1 MASRTSRSAKS
12 LKRFFSTRTPIVGGN
27 WKLNAGNGMTT
38 ATIDE
43 LVKDL
48 NDSKT
53 PSCEMFIC
61 PPTLYLERV
70 QNSAAS
76 HLAVCAQN
84 IYSEP
89 KGAFTGETSGDMLLD
104 MGIKWSLIGHS
115 ERRDVFGESDELL
128 GVGLNVVP
136 CIGEHK
142 EEREAG
148 KTMDVLI
155 PQLQA
160 ISNNVSDWSKIVIA
174 YEPVWAIGTGLTA
187 SPEQAQ
193 ETHANIRTWVS
204 QNVSAEVAD
213 NLRIQYGGSVKDS
226 NSAALAGGAD
236 IDGFLVGGASLKAP
250 AFISICS
257 AFD

>member
-1 MASRTSRSAKS
+1 
-12 LKRFFSTRTPIVGGN
+12 
-27 WKLNAGNGMTT
+27 
-38 ATIDE
+38 
-43 LVKDL
+43 
-48 NDSKT
+48 
-53 PSCEMFIC
+53 
-61 PPTLYLERV
+61 
-70 QNSAAS
+70 
-76 HLAVCAQN
+76 
-84 IYSEP
+84 
-89 KGAFTGETSGDMLLD
+89 MLLD
-104 MGIKWSLIGHS
+104 TSIKWSLIGHS

-128 GVGLNVVP
+128 GAKIAHAQSIGLNVVP